1 MAGVP
6 VPVACASTRWAMSDG
21 GMPRCL
27 ARWKAGTS
35 ARVEV
40 LEVELDRDLMED

>member
-6 VPVACASTRWAMSDG
+6 VPAACASTRRRRSDG

-27 ARWKAGTS
+27 ASRKAGTS

-40 LEVELDRDLMED
+40 LEVELDRNLMED